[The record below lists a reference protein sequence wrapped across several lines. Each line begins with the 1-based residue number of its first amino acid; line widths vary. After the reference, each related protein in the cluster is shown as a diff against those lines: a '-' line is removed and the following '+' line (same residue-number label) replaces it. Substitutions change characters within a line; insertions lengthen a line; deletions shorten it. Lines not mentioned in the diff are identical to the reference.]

1 MMEVLIKRPT
11 TLARYLGAPLAE
23 ERDNFLKHCAQVG
36 YSPSMLKKISWVIW
50 AVAEYI
56 GIDHGKVTMQDI
68 RIAVDHRTRFKR
80 QSTQTKESK
89 STRQM
94 LIHFATEW
102 ARHMGCLG
110 QAAKPQD
117 SFAVQIGIFARHMR
131 EERGLSPVTIA
142 TRCERLGWFF
152 AGLNPPRGTLDAI
165 TICDLDAFV
174 ELKGQQGWTRASLG
188 SLASS
193 LRSFFAFAE
202 ARGWCAKGL
211 TATIESPRLY
221 TREGIPEGPGW
232 EDVQR
237 LLVST
242 AGDHPVDI
250 RDRAIL
256 MLLALYGLRRGEVA
270 ALQLEHLDWDGDK
283 ICVVRPKQRIAQRYP
298 LLPSVG
304 EAIVRYL
311 RDVRPQ
317 CEHRALFLT
326 IGAPM
331 RPLSAESIS
340 HVARARLNQLGLT
353 LSPRGAH
360 CLRHACASH
369 LLSSGFSL
377 KQIGDHLGHRNAN
390 SALSYTKVDLTGL
403 RQVAEF
409 DLGGLL

>member
-1 MMEVLIKRPT
+1 MMEELIKRPA
-11 TLARYLGAPLAE
+11 TLARYLESPLAE
-23 ERDNFLKHCAQVG
+23 ERDSFLKHCAQVG
-36 YSPSMLKKISWVIW
+36 YTPSMLQKVSWIIW
-50 AVAEYI
+50 TVAEHI
-56 GIDHGKVTMQDI
+56 GIAHGNLTMEDI
-68 RIAVDHRTRFKR
+68 RNAVDHRAYFQRK
-80 QSTQTKESK
+80 STQTKDSK
-89 STRQM
+89 SNRQM
-94 LIHFATEW
+94 FIHFATEW
-102 ARHMGCLG
+102 VRHMGRLA
-110 QAAKPQD
+110 QAAKPQN
-117 SFAVQIGIFARHMR
+117 SFTVQIETFARYMR

-142 TRCERLGWFF
+142 TRCERISWFF
-152 AGLNPPRGTLDAI
+152 AGLNPPRGSLDAI
-165 TICDLDAFV
+165 TIHDLDAFV
-174 ELKGQQGWTRASLG
+174 ELKGKQGWTRVSL
-188 SLASS
+188 SELASS

-202 ARGWCAKGL
+202 ARGWCTKGL
-211 TATIESPRLY
+211 TASIESPRLY
-221 TREGIPEGPGW
+221 TREGVPEGPGW

-237 LLVST
+237 LLDST

-270 ALQLEHLDWDGDK
+270 ALQLEHLDWGGDK
-283 ICVVRPKQRIAQRYP
+283 ISVVRPKQRTAQRYP

-326 IGAPM
+326 INAPR
-331 RPLSAESIS
+331 RPLSAGSIS
-340 HVARARLNQLGLT
+340 QVARARLNRLGLT

-377 KQIGDHLGHRNAN
+377 KQIGDHLGHR
-390 SALSYTKVDLTGL
+390 STKSTLSYTKVDLTGL

-409 DLGGLL
+409 DLGDLL